1 MSSVVDS
8 AKGTAERAKSGFAT
22 ARERWT
28 WLEHLIQTV
37 QRYNDRRGN
46 LYAASISFNGILA
59 LVPIVMVAFAIA
71 GFVLANQPEILD
83 RIQNAVVENMP
94 GQLGDQVGDLIDSAI
109 ASRTAVGIV
118 GLIGAAFTGIGWIS
132 GVRAGMTEMW
142 GGRVTRNPVMS
153 KVWDLLTFAV
163 LGVAFT
169 LTMALTTLGNSDL
182 PNTILSWV
190 GLDDASW
197 APTVI
202 RAVSITVSVFASWL
216 LFTIVMAR
224 LPLVQL
230 PLRNTLKAGLVTAIA
245 FEIVKTVGGIYLKSV
260 LSSPAGV
267 AFGPILGIMVFAYLA
282 SRIVLYAA
290 AWCATDVA
298 NEQYQVAEE
307 EQTPPPVLV
316 SPNYQV
322 SPAPRPATV
331 VAVAGIGA
339 AASAVVGWLLRR

>member
-83 RIQNAVVENMP
+83 QIQDAVVENMP

-109 ASRTAVGIV
+109 ASRTTVGIV
-118 GLIGAAFTGIGWIS
+118 GLVGAAFTGIGWIS

-142 GGRVTRNPVMS
+142 GGRVTRNLVMS

-298 NEQYQVAEE
+298 NEQYQVEEE

-322 SPAPRPATV
+322 SPAPRPATL